1 MKILRKEIIINFLIS
16 LFPISF
22 IAGNLIINLNII
34 ILILLSIFFYK
45 KEIFNLNYYLLDKLI
60 FSFFALVLFTGIY
73 NDVEFY
79 ISGEFQSNFNTI
91 VKSILF
97 FKYLL
102 LYLVVRYL
110 IEQNIIKI
118 KIFYISCS
126 VLSVFV
132 AFDIFYQFIFGEDI
146 FGFEAKRNYRR
157 LSGPF
162 GDELV
167 AGGYLQRFSM
177 FVFFVIPVFFSERF
191 EKYLKFFIPIIF
203 LIFAL
208 SILLTGNRMPLIL
221 FSLSIF
227 LILLIKNP
235 LRKFF
240 APILVIF
247 PIVFAIVY
255 HSNYAVKN
263 NYSNFVFQL
272 NKMVG
277 IVAERNFY
285 NIPPSHLKEFAS
297 FYDTWLMNKFV
308 GGGIKNFRYY
318 CHIRPN
324 AEEYQKKCN
333 MHPHNYYLE
342 ILTETGIIGLMLI
355 LTIFLNVIYLFIKNQ
370 NLFKNRT
377 KYNQVYFP
385 FFILFLIEIFP
396 IKSTGS
402 FFTTGNTTYF
412 FLILSI
418 LISLLRK
425 QNSIENE
432 H

>member
-97 FKYLL
+97 LKYLL

-342 ILTETGIIGLMLI
+342 VLTETGIIGLMLI

>member
-1 MKILRKEIIINFLIS
+1 MKILRKENIINFFIA

-22 IAGNLIINLNII
+22 IAGNLIINFNIV
-34 ILILLSIFFYK
+34 ILILLSLLFYK
-45 KEIFNLNYYLLDKLI
+45 KKIFNLKYYLLDKLI
-60 FSFFALVLFTGIY
+60 FSFFALVLFTGVY
-73 NDVEFY
+73 NDIEFY

-91 VKSILF
+91 VKSVLF

-102 LYLVVRYL
+102 LYLVIRYL
-110 IEQNIIKI
+110 IEQNIIKL

-126 VLSVFV
+126 LLSIFV
-132 AFDIFYQFIFGEDI
+132 AFDIFYQFIFGKDI

-177 FVFFVIPVFFSERF
+177 FVFFIIPFFFSEKF

-203 LIFAL
+203 VIFAL

-221 FSLSIF
+221 FCLSII
-227 LILLIKNP
+227 LILLIKNS

-240 APILVIF
+240 IPILVIF
-247 PIVFAIVY
+247 PVVFTIVY
-255 HSNYAVKN
+255 NSNFAVRN
-263 NYSNFVFQL
+263 NYNNFVFQL
-272 NKMVG
+272 NKMTG
-277 IVAERNFY
+277 IVIERNFY

-297 FYDTWLMNKFV
+297 FYDTWLMNKFI

-342 ILTETGIIGLMLI
+342 IITETGLIGLI
-355 LTIFLNVIYLFIKNQ
+355 LTLTIFFNVIYLVLRNRKI
-370 NLFKNRT
+370 FKNST
-377 KYNQVYFP
+377 NYNEVYFP
-385 FFILFLIEIFP
+385 FFILFLIEVFP

-412 FLILSI
+412 FLISSI

-425 QNSIENE
+425 QNVIENK

>member
-60 FSFFALVLFTGIY
+60 FSFFALVLFTGFY

-126 VLSVFV
+126 VLSAFV

>member
-1 MKILRKEIIINFLIS
+1 
-16 LFPISF
+16 
-22 IAGNLIINLNII
+22 
-34 ILILLSIFFYK
+34 
-45 KEIFNLNYYLLDKLI
+45 
-60 FSFFALVLFTGIY
+60 
-73 NDVEFY
+73 
-79 ISGEFQSNFNTI
+79 
-91 VKSILF
+91 
-97 FKYLL
+97 
-102 LYLVVRYL
+102 
-110 IEQNIIKI
+110 
-118 KIFYISCS
+118 
-126 VLSVFV
+126 
-132 AFDIFYQFIFGEDI
+132 
-146 FGFEAKRNYRR
+146 
-157 LSGPF
+157 
-162 GDELV
+162 
-167 AGGYLQRFSM
+167 
-177 FVFFVIPVFFSERF
+177 
-191 EKYLKFFIPIIF
+191 
-203 LIFAL
+203 
-208 SILLTGNRMPLIL
+208 MPLIL

>member
-1 MKILRKEIIINFLIS
+1 MKILRKEIIINILIA

-73 NDVEFY
+73 NDAEFY

-97 FKYLL
+97 LKYLL
-102 LYLVVRYL
+102 LYLIIRYL

-177 FVFFVIPVFFSERF
+177 FAFFVIPVFFSERF
-191 EKYLKFFIPIIF
+191 EKYLKLFIPIIF

-221 FSLSIF
+221 FGLSIV

-255 HSNYAVKN
+255 NSNYAVKN

-285 NIPPSHLKEFAS
+285 NIPPSHLKEFVS

-342 ILTETGIIGLMLI
+342 ILTETGLIGLMLI
-355 LTIFLNVIYLFIKNQ
+355 LTIFLNVIYLFVKNQ

-377 KYNQVYFP
+377 KYNEFYFP

-402 FFTTGNTTYF
+402 FFTTGNATYF

>member
-97 FKYLL
+97 LKYLL

>member
-1 MKILRKEIIINFLIS
+1 MKILQKENIINFFIA
-16 LFPISF
+16 LFPASF

-34 ILILLSIFFYK
+34 ILILLSLVFYK
-45 KEIFNLNYYLLDKLI
+45 KEIFKFKYHLLDKLI
-60 FSFFALVLFTGIY
+60 FLFFSLILFTGFY
-73 NDVEFY
+73 NDIEFY
-79 ISGEFQSNFNTI
+79 ISGEFENNFNTI

-97 FKYLL
+97 LKYLL
-102 LYLVVRYL
+102 LYLIIRYL
-110 IEQNIIKI
+110 IDQNIIKI

-126 VLSVFV
+126 ILSLFV
-132 AFDIFYQFIFGEDI
+132 ALDIFYQFIFGKDI

-167 AGGYLQRFSM
+167 AGGYLQRFSI
-177 FVFFVIPVFFSERF
+177 FTFFIIPTFFSKNLGKF
-191 EKYLKFFIPIIF
+191 LKFIIPIIF
-203 LIFAL
+203 LIFSV

-221 FSLSIF
+221 FSLSFVI
-227 LILLIKNP
+227 ILLINNQ

-240 APILVIF
+240 IPILVIF
-247 PIVFAIVY
+247 PIVFVLIY
-255 HSNYAVKN
+255 NSNYAVKN

-272 NKMVG
+272 NKMIG
-277 IVAERNFY
+277 IVVERNFY
-285 NIPPSHLKEFAS
+285 NIPPSHLKEFAG
-297 FYDTWLMNKFV
+297 FYDTWLMNKFI

-342 ILTETGIIGLMLI
+342 ILTETGLAGLSIMLI
-355 LTIFLNVIYLFIKNQ
+355 IFYIVIYSFYRSEISLKKITKN
-370 NLFKNRT
+370 NEIC
-377 KYNQVYFP
+377 FP
-385 FFILFLIEIFP
+385 FFLLFLIEIFP

-425 QNSIENE
+425 QNIIENKL
-432 H
+432 

>member
-126 VLSVFV
+126 VLSAFV

>member
-97 FKYLL
+97 LKYLL

-126 VLSVFV
+126 VLSAFV